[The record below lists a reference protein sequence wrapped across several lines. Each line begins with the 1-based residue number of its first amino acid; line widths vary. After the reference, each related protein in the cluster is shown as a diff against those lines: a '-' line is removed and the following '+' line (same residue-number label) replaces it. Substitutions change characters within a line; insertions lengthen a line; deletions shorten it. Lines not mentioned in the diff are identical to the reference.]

1 MEIDL
6 TEEEKE
12 ILNTFLINFAL
23 EYDETETNCSNYLQ
37 MGGSNSKYEL
47 IEFEFQCILFFH
59 KKNISIKVKKIFE

>member
-47 IEFEFQCILFFH
+47 IELKIISMHIILSQ
-59 KKNISIKVKKIFE
+59 KKYIN

>member
-47 IEFEFQCILFFH
+47 IE
-59 KKNISIKVKKIFE
+59 